1 MAILFHGHQDLLDRV
16 MTEPLFS
23 WGWNKGQDH
32 SDPKRGRHGDSLRPG
47 MCLVCLCSSE
57 ISSFWQQEGLIAERL
72 IEWLNNWEM
81 GKGRPGQQR
90 WVWAVGEA
98 WKHIRLQY
106 NWPEARLCD
115 GAAVE
120 GRLDHR
126 VGWMV
131 HPRLRKLNSSLW
143 WPESRQQDTQWSGLT
158 GSLL

>member
-72 IEWLNNWEM
+72 IEWLNNWRD
-81 GKGRPGQQR
+81 GKRAIWAAEGGVGNGRGLKTHTPSVQLAGGQAVWRGSGGGQTWPPCWMDGTSKAEKTKLQPLVA
-90 WVWAVGEA
+90 WV
-98 WKHIRLQY
+98 
-106 NWPEARLCD
+106 
-115 GAAVE
+115 
-120 GRLDHR
+120 
-126 VGWMV
+126 
-131 HPRLRKLNSSLW
+131 
-143 WPESRQQDTQWSGLT
+143 
-158 GSLL
+158 